1 MGGNLASGKRYS
13 PLKRGASNASLGFH
27 GASEAA
33 ERLRA
38 CEALLDCYALRV
50 FDAHDENH

>member
-27 GASEAA
+27 GANEAA

-50 FDAHDENH
+50 FDAHDENR